1 MTAIAIAA
9 PPGKEGVTFVPDVQV
24 CALPALPSFE
34 DAAIVAATLVV
45 SSLMVK
51 ETPLIR
57 FSSNKGRRLH
67 RRISTL
73 IIERFD
79 RPKTE
84 AVVIPFPG
92 DKGSVLTTTVLRL
105 GLKRSLVWPLAGI
118 GVTRLS
124 GVVTVEL
131 FGNSLRRE
139 DVVFYRR
146 IPIAR

>member
-1 MTAIAIAA
+1 M
-9 PPGKEGVTFVPDVQV
+9 
-24 CALPALPSFE
+24 
-34 DAAIVAATLVV
+34 
-45 SSLMVK
+45 
-51 ETPLIR
+51 PLIR
-57 FSSNKGRRLH
+57 LSFDKGRLLH
-67 RRISTL
+67 RRISKL
-73 IIERFD
+73 IIERFEQFERFGRLD
-79 RPKTE
+79 RPETE

-92 DKGSVLTTTVLRL
+92 DEGSVLVDAVETL
-105 GLKRSLVWPLAGI
+105 GLERSLVWPLAGI